1 MDEAA
6 FGLETARVAIV
17 GLGLMGASLAMDL
30 RGHCGEIIGISRSP
44 ETLKYALDNRIVD
57 RIASFDPH
65 LDCELMVL
73 AAPVRT
79 IIRQLQELGDSSPH
93 ATSERTVIL
102 DLGSTKTEIVK
113 AMQAL
118 PDRFDPIGG
127 HPMCGKEVA
136 GIRNAESNLYRNK
149 MFVITPLER
158 TSSAALEMVSEMV
171 KVIGAVPLSLT
182 PQRQDGLVALTSHVP
197 YLVASALMQTALTKE
212 DPELWKV
219 AASGFRDTS
228 RLAAS
233 DLTMMIDILLTNQEA
248 ILEALKEYQAELEIL
263 KVMVKEGNETKLRE
277 VLTPIQ
283 QKRAALFS
291 QENR

>member
-79 IIRQLQELGDSSPH
+79 IIRQLKELGDSSPH

-118 PDRFDPIGG
+118 PDQFDPIGG

-171 KVIGAVPLSLT
+171 KVIGAAPLSLT